1 MKLKYL
7 SLALISTAAGCT
19 TSVEDPSYYL
29 DAVQRVVEPGSYPA
43 YPFGD
48 MWNGRTF
55 QMSSREIS
63 STIVGP
69 TIIALEN
76 GQHFD
81 AAIGLFRGQTTSGL
95 SDPNNIPIGRMA
107 FELNNTPAQVASA
120 TINNDALAWLPS
132 GSAIGSDWS
141 YGKADPNLYDSL
153 HSIAFSYVDF
163 NGETYKD
170 TVSVA
175 PAFGTITFPD
185 SIPVSHGCVIS
196 YQHPIPNDSIGI
208 YVDMFDTSFFV
219 TRPDTGTIVLTP
231 NQFPHSNYAELA
243 IYFYRW
249 NWSART
255 TPSGKK
261 IGVYSSMETDGQY
274 IPTTP

>member
-1 MKLKYL
+1 MKLRFL
-7 SLALISTAAGCT
+7 SLALISALAGCT
-19 TSVEDPSYYL
+19 TNVEDPSYYL

-55 QMSSREIS
+55 LMSSTEIS
-63 STIVGP
+63 SELVGP
-69 TIIALEN
+69 TIITLEN

-81 AAIGLFRGQTTSGL
+81 AAVGLFRGQTISGL
-95 SDPNNIPIGRMA
+95 SDPTNLPIGRMA
-107 FELNNTPAQVASA
+107 FELNNTPSQVGGAA
-120 TINNDALAWLPS
+120 INNETLAWLPS
-132 GSAIGSDWS
+132 GSGIGSDWS

-153 HSIAFSYVDF
+153 GSMAFSYMDF
-163 NGETYKD
+163 NGETYND

-185 SIPVSHGCVIS
+185 SISISHGCVIS
-196 YQHPIPNDSIGI
+196 YQHSVPNDSIGI

-219 TRPDTGTIVLTP
+219 TRPDNGSIVLAP
-231 NQFPHSNYAELA
+231 NQFPHSNYTELA

-249 NWSART
+249 NWSTQT
-255 TPSGKK
+255 TPSGKR
-261 IGVYSSMETDGQY
+261 IGVYSAMETNGQY
-274 IPTTP
+274 IPTAP